1 MTDFIFWVKLLL
13 VLLFFISE
21 MTLSGS
27 LLVSPSTH
35 MALTHTEARQSL
47 CLGWLRLATLI

>member
-1 MTDFIFWVKLLL
+1 MTEFIFWVKLLL

-21 MTLSGS
+21 ILSGS

-47 CLGWLRLATLI
+47 CLGWLRL